1 MEDGCPN
8 PVDYGTLRIEV
19 FGLRSF
25 RVQVDGGSYTVSVE
39 QTGKGRFQGTL
50 DGVTFEAETTANGNI
65 TSWLL
70 RTGSES
76 VHAKA
81 VNRPNDRVDVWLAC
95 MPFPATVRTVGIGGY
110 QAPSETPASAQGDQI
125 RALMPGRITSIL
137 VKEGE
142 EVKEGTPLLIL
153 EAMKMQNEITS
164 PANGRVKTIFVRE
177 GESVK
182 KDAVLVSIG

>member
-1 MEDGCPN
+1 MENGCKN
-8 PVDYGTLRIEV
+8 PVGHGKLRI
-19 FGLRSF
+19 GSLDLRSF
-25 RVQVDGGSYTVSVE
+25 RINVNGGSYMVSLE

-50 DGVTFEAETTANGNI
+50 DGMTFEAEATANGHI
-65 TSWLL
+65 TSWLV
-70 RTGSES
+70 RTGSDS
-76 VHAKA
+76 VRAKA
-81 VNRPNDRVDVWLAC
+81 MNRPNDRVDVWLAC

-110 QAPSETPASAQGDQI
+110 QAPPEARVSTVVDQI

-142 EVKEGTPLLIL
+142 EVREGTPLVIL

-164 PANGRVKTIFVRE
+164 PTSGRVKAIFVRD

-182 KDAVLVSIG
+182 KGAALVSIG